1 MAKEK
6 QKPGPAAGEK
16 PMGMTSEVTVE
27 DRVAILTEK
36 VEKLEEKV
44 NDHYRYHFGGR
55 AT

>member
-16 PMGMTSEVTVE
+16 PMGMTSIISTEE
-27 DRVAILTEK
+27 KVAILTER

-44 NDHYRYHFGGR
+44 NGHHRYHFGR
-55 AT
+55 NAI